1 MAHFAKIGIDNIV
14 TNVIVVNNEDVL
26 DENNVEQEALGIDFI
41 HNLYNDDTTVWVQTS
56 YNNNFR
62 KNYAGIGYTYDET
75 RDAFYAP
82 QPFPS
87 WTLDED
93 TCHWEAPTPYP
104 DDDKKYTWNEDT
116 LSWIEQEEG
125 I

>member
-56 YNNNFR
+56 YNSNFR
-62 KNYAGIGYTYDET
+62 KNYAGIGHTYDET
-75 RDAFYAP
+75 KDAFYAP
-82 QPFPS
+82 QPYPS
-87 WTLDED
+87 WTLNET

-104 DDDKKYTWNEDT
+104 DEGNYTWDEDT
-116 LSWIEQEEG
+116 LSWIEG
-125 I
+125 V

>member
-1 MAHFAKIGIDNIV
+1 MAHFAELNTDNIV
-14 TNVIVVNNEDVL
+14 TRVIVVNNEDIL
-26 DENNVEQEALGIDFI
+26 DENNVEQEALGITLL
-41 HNLYNDDTTVWVQTS
+41 HNHFNDNTLAWVQTS

-62 KNYAGIGYTYDET
+62 KNYAGVGHTYDET

-82 QPFPS
+82 QPYPS
-87 WTLDED
+87 WTLNET

-104 DDDKKYTWNEDT
+104 DDGVPYTWDEDT
-116 LSWIEQEEG
+116 LSWVGPEEG